1 MKCKEF
7 TKTFN
12 CYITFTK
19 SGFGQIFGLGN
30 HLPVYMPKLDF
41 WVPTTGEDTAL
52 IKFLVEDFDDWKNKN
67 KALIIFPSGE
77 VKVGSDEEMTTGDYV
92 VGDSLINVKVKVSKI
107 IPSKTEA
114 GTSYIMLVD
123 EKNDTF
129 IQKTKSTKLPDKGSE
144 KLLSGVIKENFSE
157 EINGIPSDAMLL
169 SNVKL
174 LQKKK

>member
-1 MKCKEF
+1 M
-7 TKTFN
+7 
-12 CYITFTK
+12 
-19 SGFGQIFGLGN
+19 
-30 HLPVYMPKLDF
+30 
-41 WVPTTGEDTAL
+41 
-52 IKFLVEDFDDWKNKN
+52 
-67 KALIIFPSGE
+67 
-77 VKVGSDEEMTTGDYV
+77 KVGSDEEMTTGDYV

-157 EINGIPSDAMLL
+157 EINEIPSDAMLL